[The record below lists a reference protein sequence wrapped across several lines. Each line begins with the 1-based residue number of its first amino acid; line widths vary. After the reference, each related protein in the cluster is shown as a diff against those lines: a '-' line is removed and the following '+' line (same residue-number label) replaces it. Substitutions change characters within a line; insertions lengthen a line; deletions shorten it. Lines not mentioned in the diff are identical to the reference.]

1 MGGTL
6 PVRDSTEDI
15 RLRELCRDIFEWGR
29 ERNFSG
35 VMLVKRGGAEVFSD
49 ACGFAHRGFRIPN
62 RMDIRFDTASITKV
76 FTAAV
81 VLQAVENGLFG
92 LRDRI
97 TDLVDLRGTGIPA
110 DVEIFHL
117 LTHTSGIADDADEEA
132 GESYS
137 DLFRESPN
145 YAIRECRDFLKN
157 FAYKEPIFPAGTNV
171 RYNNCAFVLLGLAI
185 ENTSGIPY
193 RRYAEEHVFRPA
205 GMLDTEFCSM
215 DGIHENVAEGYPTV
229 FHKAADGCEKAVGYK
244 KNIYSYPPIGTPD
257 GGAYTT
263 AEDLN
268 RFLSAVREGRL
279 FSQKTVEQFLQ
290 PQIPFS
296 RPYSHT
302 DVPGALWKTGYAFEF
317 LQVDGETFVVYKD
330 GINDG
335 VAGIFA
341 FYPFVD
347 MTLTIL
353 ANQDC
358 NVWEMQRKFQS
369 YLFERFWKQEREE
382 P

>member
-1 MGGTL
+1 MGGRL
-6 PVRDSTEDI
+6 PVGDSTEDI
-15 RLRELCRDIFEWGR
+15 RLRELCWDIFEWGR

-76 FTAAV
+76 FTAAA

-244 KNIYSYPPIGTPD
+244 KNIYSYP
-257 GGAYTT
+257 
-263 AEDLN
+263 
-268 RFLSAVREGRL
+268 RR
-279 FSQKTVEQFLQ
+279 
-290 PQIPFS
+290 
-296 RPYSHT
+296 
-302 DVPGALWKTGYAFEF
+302 
-317 LQVDGETFVVYKD
+317 
-330 GINDG
+330 
-335 VAGIFA
+335 
-341 FYPFVD
+341 
-347 MTLTIL
+347 
-353 ANQDC
+353 
-358 NVWEMQRKFQS
+358 
-369 YLFERFWKQEREE
+369 
-382 P
+382 

>member
-15 RLRELCRDIFEWGR
+15 RLHELCREIFEWGR
-29 ERNFSG
+29 ERNFNG
-35 VMLVKRGGAEVFSD
+35 VMLVKRGGAEVFSE

-76 FTAAV
+76 FTAAA

-97 TDLVDLRGTGIPA
+97 TDLVDLCGTAIPA

-145 YAIRECRDFLKN
+145 YAIRECRNFLKN
-157 FAYKEPIFPAGTNV
+157 FAYKEPLFPAGTNV

-205 GMLDTEFCSM
+205 GMLNTEFCSM
-215 DGIHENVAEGYPTV
+215 DGIHENVAEGYTTV
-229 FHKAADGCEKAVGYK
+229 FHRDANGNEKAVGYK

-290 PQIPFS
+290 PQIPIS

-317 LQVDGETFVVYKD
+317 LQVDGETFVMYKD

-341 FYPFVD
+341 FYPFAD